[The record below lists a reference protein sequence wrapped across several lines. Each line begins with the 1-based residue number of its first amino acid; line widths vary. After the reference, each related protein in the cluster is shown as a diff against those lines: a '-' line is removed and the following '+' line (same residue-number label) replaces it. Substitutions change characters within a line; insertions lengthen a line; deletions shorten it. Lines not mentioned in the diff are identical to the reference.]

1 MVRTPLVHWQKHSL
15 GMGGGRYMSHFD
27 GTLPAM
33 APSGNDNKSVKKTYT
48 SAQLHVTCLYAVVK
62 TKPFLRTSGGEN
74 LENYENLKRPW
85 GATEKE
91 ILQHARRCEMRVFF
105 FSLFAKFVPKDVKN
119 GHLGKL
125 LGSKKFSGRGLW
137 VCAYRPPI
145 RRA

>member
-1 MVRTPLVHWQKHSL
+1 M
-15 GMGGGRYMSHFD
+15 
-27 GTLPAM
+27 
-33 APSGNDNKSVKKTYT
+33 
-48 SAQLHVTCLYAVVK
+48 K

-125 LGSKKFSGRGLW
+125 LGSKKIQRLGLVGVCVQAFNSKGMKHKARTQCGRVRLLMYCGL
-137 VCAYRPPI
+137 
-145 RRA
+145 